1 MPLTVDTD
9 TLEDRAR
16 LPAHEKAALEWYALA
31 LLVKRRR
38 RGRNDSRESRAAMR
52 SVRGI
57 LYALLLHGVSYDK
70 IYRAPV
76 SGMAPP
82 VMLPWAVFSPQRC
95 RDDTGF
101 DPDKFLYVCSLLVL
115 LPAFI
120 PQTNRR
126 RVSREFAIYV
136 LLRRWRSAGTWNLV
150 VNELRLQRQT
160 LVGIYTST
168 LSLVAQHYRGSV
180 TIPDVVR
187 IRPQLAAWA
196 ANVAAKTLSATD
208 RIVVRA
214 CVRACASQ
222 VPAPRVFRAPRAL
235 CCVWCTHRLLRLC
248 SSSRGGVLKAWV
260 DGKAVQTC
268 RPRSPEYHKRHA
280 AEMARLGAT
289 LNEMQR
295 AHHNGFY
302 GFHGI
307 KVQVRA

>member
-1 MPLTVDTD
+1 MPLTVDAH
-9 TLEDRAR
+9 TLDDRAR
-16 LPAHEKAALEWYALA
+16 LPAHEKAALEWHALA

-38 RGRNDSRESRAAMR
+38 RGRDDSRASRAAMR

-57 LYALLLHGVSYDK
+57 LYALLLHGVSHDK

-82 VMLPWAVFSPQRC
+82 VMLPWVAFSPQRC

-101 DPDKFLYVCSLLVL
+101 DPDKFLHVCSLLVL

-168 LSLVAQHYRGSV
+168 LSLVAQHCRGLV
-180 TIPDVVR
+180 TTPDVVR

-214 CVRACASQ
+214 CASQ
-222 VPAPRVFRAPRAL
+222 VHAPRAFRARACAL
-235 CCVWCTHRLLRLC
+235 CCVSCVHSQTAAAAAFIVPRRAPGMGRRQSCPNVQAQVTRVLQAPRCRDGPPWC
-248 SSSRGGVLKAWV
+248 
-260 DGKAVQTC
+260 
-268 RPRSPEYHKRHA
+268 HA
-280 AEMARLGAT
+280 
-289 LNEMQR
+289 Q
-295 AHHNGFY
+295 
-302 GFHGI
+302 
-307 KVQVRA
+307 